1 MWRIDNTFLISE
13 MYQTL
18 AIVQVVNIPDLKIAD
33 LMENGDATTSALAKL
48 YEDPVYKGHMQK
60 QLRSMEYRGMFD

>member
-1 MWRIDNTFLISE
+1 

-18 AIVQVVNIPDLKIAD
+18 AIVQVVNIPDLKIAY
-33 LMENGDATTSALAKL
+33 LMQNGNETTSALAKL

-60 QLRSMEYRGMFD
+60 QLRSLEYRGMFD